1 MYLRDIRTRDRSGRA
16 VAIVSSLLSIILAV
30 VGAAAIS
37 TAASAQGTDA
47 AGAGGS
53 EAGFAKQLANPIS
66 SLISVPFQNNYDC
79 CFGPAGGYRYTL
91 NVQPVIPFSLNNDW
105 NVIVRTIVPIVYQAP
120 TTTNGGGAGGFSD
133 VTQSFFFSPKAATNG
148 IIWGV
153 GPALLYPLGSSQLG
167 SQKWGAGPTI
177 VLLKQSGAA
186 TYGILA
192 NQIWSYAG
200 ASNRASV
207 NQLFLQP
214 FYNYTFPDSTGVVI
228 QTQTTY
234 NWTTRQWTVP
244 ILLGVS
250 HVYKIQTQLIQLA
263 MAAKGYAATPTGG
276 PGYGFQWTATLLFPK
291 R

>member
-1 MYLRDIRTRDRSGRA
+1 MHIG
-16 VAIVSSLLSIILAV
+16 AILVGLLLPTV
-30 VGAAAIS
+30 
-37 TAASAQGTDA
+37 
-47 AGAGGS
+47 AGAQEN
-53 EAGFAKQLANPIS
+53 EANFAKQLANPIA
-66 SLISVPFQNNYDC
+66 SLISVPLQNNYDC
-79 CFGPAGGYRYTL
+79 CYGPSGGGRYTL

-120 TTTNGGGAGGFSD
+120 TTPNGEGAMGFSD
-133 VTQSFFFSPKAATNG
+133 VTQSFFFSPKAPTNG

-153 GPALLYPLGSSQLG
+153 GPALLYPLGGSQLG

-186 TYGILA
+186 TYGLLA
-192 NQIWSYAG
+192 NQIWSFAG
-200 ASNRASV
+200 ASHRASV
-207 NQLFLQP
+207 NQTFLQP
-214 FYNYTFPDSTGVVI
+214 FYNYTFPDSTGIVI
-228 QTQTTY
+228 QTQSTY

-250 HVYKIQTQLIQLA
+250 HVYRIQTQLIQLA